1 MNRDHNIK
9 ALRPF
14 IESIDL
20 IRSVNEIELFQNE
33 VIRPIL
39 KFQSELLVEIFS
51 KHTRKLNTNYALLS
65 ISEREKHIA
74 SLLRKDLILR
84 NLMIGSIMGLMTSED
99 IKIYYDNES
108 ELRKRIITMLEARL
122 LDKI

>member
-99 IKIYYDNES
+99 IQIYYQNEL
-108 ELRKRIITMLEARL
+108 ELRKRIIKMLEARL